1 MDLVCI
7 KRHYP
12 TDNITV
18 YEYNDG
24 FYCVSEFDVWLPGY
38 YATFNAAKA
47 AVDADPDLVQEL
59 AELARERGTP
69 ITEQELSCPTP
80 TAQC

>member
-1 MDLVCI
+1 MQSLRYATHYLPDDI
-7 KRHYP
+7 KVFAFDDG
-12 TDNITV
+12 TFTV
-18 YEYNDG
+18 ADEGGY
-24 FYCVSEFDVWLPGY
+24 LPGY

-80 TAQC
+80 SAQ

>member
-1 MDLVCI
+1 MQTLPYTP
-7 KRHYP
+7 HYLP
-12 TDNITV
+12 DGLTV
-18 YEYNDG
+18 FAFNDG
-24 FYCVSEFDVWLPGY
+24 TFTVADEGGYLPGY

-59 AELARERGTP
+59 AELARKRGTP

-80 TAQC
+80 FAR

>member
-1 MDLVCI
+1 MQTLPYTPVYVYDDL
-7 KRHYP
+7 
-12 TDNITV
+12 TV
-18 YEYNDG
+18 FAFNDG
-24 FYCVSEFDVWLPGY
+24 TFTVADEGGYLPGY

-47 AVDADPDLVQEL
+47 AVDADPDLVQKL

-80 TAQC
+80 SAQ